1 MLRSSGGKLRLATAP
16 LLIFQREVLPGP
28 SLAPLSDPKG
38 MLPQSLGKRGIVQ
51 KRFRM
56 QQQGQLRSL
65 NLGVGRLVLACDE
78 FSLSYLFNGENG
90 MIER

>member
-1 MLRSSGGKLRLATAP
+1 
-16 LLIFQREVLPGP
+16 
-28 SLAPLSDPKG
+28 